1 MSRDLERLRATWRV
15 LGAEDPLWAILSRPD
30 KRGGRWDI
38 DEFFKSGDVEIGAI
52 AGYCAQLQR
61 PSGRHVAVDFGCGVG
76 RLTRALSARYEKVIG
91 VDISPSMIERA
102 RSLHVDRPSMQF
114 VENAESDLRFL
125 DDGSVDFLYSVIT
138 LHHMPPALQ
147 RSYIAEFMRILA
159 PSGLAV
165 FQIAADY
172 SNDLRGFAYRMIP
185 NRWLSPLRRRVHAI
199 GVAAEMH
206 TLPESDVVAIAKAAG
221 RSILLGVDS
230 DSAGRGF
237 HGRLLFVG

>member
-15 LGAEDPLWAILSRPD
+15 LGEEDPLWAILSSPD

-38 DEFFKSGDVEIGAI
+38 DEFFQSGDVEIGAI
-52 AGYCAQLQR
+52 EGYCADLQR
-61 PSGRHVAVDFGCGVG
+61 PGHRNIAVDFGCGVG
-76 RLTRALSARYEKVIG
+76 RLTRALSTRYDKVIG

-102 RSLHVDRPSMQF
+102 RSLHVDRPNMTF
-114 VENAESDLRFL
+114 VENAQPDLRFL

-138 LHHMPPALQ
+138 LHHMPAALQ
-147 RSYIAEFMRILA
+147 RSYISEFMRVLA
-159 PSGLAV
+159 PTGLAV
-165 FQIAADY
+165 FQVASAY
-172 SNDLRGFAYRMIP
+172 STDVRGFAYRIIP

-206 TLPESDVVAIAKAAG
+206 TLPESNVVAIARAAG
-221 RSILLGVDS
+221 RSILLGIDS

-237 HGRLLFVG
+237 RGRLLFVG